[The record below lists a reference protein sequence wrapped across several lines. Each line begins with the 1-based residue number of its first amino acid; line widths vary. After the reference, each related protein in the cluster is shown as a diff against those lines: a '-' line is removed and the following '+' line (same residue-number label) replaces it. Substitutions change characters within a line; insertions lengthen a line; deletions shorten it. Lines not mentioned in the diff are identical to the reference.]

1 LTRKFGKDVWTID
14 KLLQALQQEVEAREK
29 VLLTENEGVESYENL
44 LSSNRFTDRD
54 SQKRKQPFRAFPC
67 VYCGNAKHKTFQCS
81 KISKPESRKEFLS
94 KQKRCFKCLKPGH
107 QTKTCMSRKGCYHCH
122 GNHHLWAA
130 FLA

>member
-1 LTRKFGKDVWTID
+1 MLAPVIISKLPQEIKLLLTRKFGKDVWAID

-29 VLLTENEGVESYENL
+29 VLLTENEGVES
-44 LSSNRFTDRD
+44 S
-54 SQKRKQPFRAFPC
+54 FRAFPC